1 MQRVIKQYICDRCGA
16 VIAENDMQHTYPHQP
31 STPFVGRCGN
41 RTFLIR
47 NRIAEQT
54 WRGSVNRTVFMC
66 QSCWDAL
73 NSLYEKFM
81 AEGKR

>member
-16 VIAENDMQHTYPHQP
+16 FIAENDMQHAYPDQP

-54 WRGSVNRTVFMC
+54 
-66 QSCWDAL
+66 
-73 NSLYEKFM
+73 
-81 AEGKR
+81 